1 VNRASLADVGGS
13 WVDMVANVSELAT
26 EYIAHRAN
34 DFEIRE
40 RGSQNRRTTF
50 MSHSESFLT
59 L

>member
-1 VNRASLADVGGS
+1 MNRAGLADVGGS

-40 RGSQNRRTTF
+40 AFGDN
-50 MSHSESFLT
+50 FLRLDVQERLPT
-59 L
+59 